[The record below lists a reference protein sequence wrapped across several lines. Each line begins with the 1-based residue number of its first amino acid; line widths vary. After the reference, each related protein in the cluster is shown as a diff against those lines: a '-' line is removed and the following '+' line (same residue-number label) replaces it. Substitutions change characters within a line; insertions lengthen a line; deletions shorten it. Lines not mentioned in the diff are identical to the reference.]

1 MGGKGQR
8 ESRTKISIAAC
19 TDEHVNAYI
28 YLGPCTYYVYSTNF
42 TLEGPCSRTC
52 HKPAS
57 LDLYHVH
64 VHSCAH
70 PYR

>member
-28 YLGPCTYYVYSTNF
+28 ILSWPMYICI
-42 TLEGPCSRTC
+42 
-52 HKPAS
+52 
-57 LDLYHVH
+57 
-64 VHSCAH
+64 
-70 PYR
+70 